1 MPKRLKG
8 GQMKLFDFSM
18 QKEGKGTP
26 APSSGWPRAGVMAL
40 TFFWRLV
47 AANFLFVVFSLPL
60 LTLPAAL
67 TALNRVCVI
76 IYRDGNIF
84 LWHEFRKEFRR
95 SFARSLVPGIWFA
108 LLLFGGYFFMSLGS
122 ANSGLGIAAIA
133 FWSLGILMAMT
144 ALAAGEYF
152 FVMISVLE
160 IRDIDACKNALI
172 FCFAKPGTSLAIL
185 VIIVVLSVAAAM
197 LMPLSFFL
205 IPFIWVVL
213 AQYPICYI
221 VYDLIEKMIL
231 VPHEQQQA
239 ETHTDESDF

>member
-1 MPKRLKG
+1 
-8 GQMKLFDFSM
+8 
-18 QKEGKGTP
+18 
-26 APSSGWPRAGVMAL
+26 
-40 TFFWRLV
+40 
-47 AANFLFVVFSLPL
+47 
-60 LTLPAAL
+60 
-67 TALNRVCVI
+67 
-76 IYRDGNIF
+76 
-84 LWHEFRKEFRR
+84 
-95 SFARSLVPGIWFA
+95 
-108 LLLFGGYFFMSLGS
+108 MSLGS
-122 ANSGLGIAAIA
+122 SNSGLGMAAIA
-133 FWSLGILMAMT
+133 FWSIGILMAMT

-213 AQYPICYI
+213 AQYPACYI
-221 VYDLIEKMIL
+221 VYNLIEKMIL

-239 ETHTDESDF
+239 ETHSDESDS